1 MQQPVKSFLRL
12 IVLTTGLIALTPA
25 FAGDELLQEVYPSLA
40 EWWNGEG
47 LLAPNSKPRKSLREE
62 GLEFG
67 GKYYGALFGIQ
78 NSANGSASPWDDGGQ
93 LNFSLNA
100 GKLLDISSLE
110 KLKFN
115 VQGRWREPSIYAD
128 PNTYVAGNS
137 MFDPSNWASGTGWRL
152 LQANAEYI
160 DNLGTSSPNLLW
172 LKAGWV
178 QPRYEFALQPLSDKF
193 LNNAVNSAKGIGGN
207 IPFSSSFSTWG
218 AMAQVNPNPA
228 LAFKGGVFMAYPS
241 ATSSSNHGLW
251 FEGDVNSNQNSLMAM
266 LEFTIR
272 PNLDQ
277 GRLPGRLALGGYSY
291 NNKTSRSAAKS
302 NANYG
307 LQTGIYLQLDQQLT
321 REGESKPGAEL
332 QGLSSFNML
341 LLAPEENNQ
350 FPLYFHTGLN
360 YTGLIPG
367 RDNDALV
374 ASLAYGAYSPYNPGN
389 VKSSTVF
396 IEGGYH
402 IALNPWLDLYPF
414 VQWSVRPSGN
424 SDTSN
429 ATVIGFATN
438 VKF

>member
-1 MQQPVKSFLRL
+1 MKSFLQL
-12 IVLTTGLIALTPA
+12 IVLITGLIALTPA

-137 MFDPSNWASGTGWRL
+137 MFDPSNWASGTGWRF

>member
-1 MQQPVKSFLRL
+1 MKSFLRL

-137 MFDPSNWASGTGWRL
+137 MFDPSNWASGTGWRF

>member
-1 MQQPVKSFLRL
+1 MKSFLRL

-137 MFDPSNWASGTGWRL
+137 MFDPSNWASGTGWRF

-389 VKSSTVF
+389 MKSSTVF

>member
-1 MQQPVKSFLRL
+1 MKSFLRL

>member
-1 MQQPVKSFLRL
+1 VKSFLRL

-137 MFDPSNWASGTGWRL
+137 MFDPSNWASGTGWRF

>member
-1 MQQPVKSFLRL
+1 MKSFLQL
-12 IVLTTGLIALTPA
+12 IVLITGLIALTPA
-25 FAGDELLQEVYPSLA
+25 FAGDELSQEVYPSLA

-137 MFDPSNWASGTGWRL
+137 MFDPSNWASGTGWRF

>member
-1 MQQPVKSFLRL
+1 
-12 IVLTTGLIALTPA
+12 
-25 FAGDELLQEVYPSLA
+25 
-40 EWWNGEG
+40 
-47 LLAPNSKPRKSLREE
+47 
-62 GLEFG
+62 
-67 GKYYGALFGIQ
+67 
-78 NSANGSASPWDDGGQ
+78 
-93 LNFSLNA
+93 
-100 GKLLDISSLE
+100 
-110 KLKFN
+110 
-115 VQGRWREPSIYAD
+115 

-137 MFDPSNWASGTGWRL
+137 MFDPSNWASGTGWRF

>member
-1 MQQPVKSFLRL
+1 MQQLVKSFLRL

-137 MFDPSNWASGTGWRL
+137 MFDPSNWASGTGWRF

>member
-1 MQQPVKSFLRL
+1 
-12 IVLTTGLIALTPA
+12 
-25 FAGDELLQEVYPSLA
+25 
-40 EWWNGEG
+40 
-47 LLAPNSKPRKSLREE
+47 
-62 GLEFG
+62 
-67 GKYYGALFGIQ
+67 
-78 NSANGSASPWDDGGQ
+78 
-93 LNFSLNA
+93 
-100 GKLLDISSLE
+100 
-110 KLKFN
+110 
-115 VQGRWREPSIYAD
+115 
-128 PNTYVAGNS
+128 
-137 MFDPSNWASGTGWRL
+137 
-152 LQANAEYI
+152 
-160 DNLGTSSPNLLW
+160 SSPNLLW

-350 FPLYFHTGLN
+350 FPLY
-360 YTGLIPG
+360 YI
-367 RDNDALV
+367 
-374 ASLAYGAYSPYNPGN
+374 
-389 VKSSTVF
+389 K
-396 IEGGYH
+396 
-402 IALNPWLDLYPF
+402 
-414 VQWSVRPSGN
+414 
-424 SDTSN
+424 
-429 ATVIGFATN
+429 
-438 VKF
+438 